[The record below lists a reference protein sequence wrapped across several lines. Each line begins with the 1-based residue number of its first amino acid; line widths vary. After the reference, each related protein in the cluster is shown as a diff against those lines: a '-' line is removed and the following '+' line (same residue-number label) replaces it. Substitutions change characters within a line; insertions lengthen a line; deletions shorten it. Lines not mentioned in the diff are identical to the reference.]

1 MWMAGSWLDGGING
15 LIWRSIVQHMFNEV
29 SNAVT
34 SLIMMTDTPRPDDES
49 NLLFQRYIL
58 DD

>member
-1 MWMAGSWLDGGING
+1 MWMAGSWLDGDING

-34 SLIMMTDTPRPDDES
+34 SLIMMTDTTRPDDES